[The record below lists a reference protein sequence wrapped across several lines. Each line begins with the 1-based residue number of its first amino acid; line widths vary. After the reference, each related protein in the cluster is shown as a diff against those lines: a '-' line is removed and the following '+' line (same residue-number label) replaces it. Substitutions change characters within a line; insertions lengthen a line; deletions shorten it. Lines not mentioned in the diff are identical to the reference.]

1 MPQFDPSTALPQI
14 AWLILVFGVL
24 FLMMRGLLPRVEKVT
39 EVRAKTIG
47 DDLGAAEAA
56 KLEAERVDAAYQADL
71 AKARSSASSVV
82 NDAKAAA
89 ARDTEARLAVVN
101 AEAEQS
107 LAAAEARIGDARVAA
122 MAKLDAV
129 AADAAA
135 DIVERLTGKRPEAA
149 DVDAALA
156 AVAQG

>member
-1 MPQFDPSTALPQI
+1 M
-14 AWLILVFGVL
+14 
-24 FLMMRGLLPRVEKVT
+24 
-39 EVRAKTIG
+39 
-47 DDLGAAEAA
+47 
-56 KLEAERVDAAYQADL
+56 
-71 AKARSSASSVV
+71 V